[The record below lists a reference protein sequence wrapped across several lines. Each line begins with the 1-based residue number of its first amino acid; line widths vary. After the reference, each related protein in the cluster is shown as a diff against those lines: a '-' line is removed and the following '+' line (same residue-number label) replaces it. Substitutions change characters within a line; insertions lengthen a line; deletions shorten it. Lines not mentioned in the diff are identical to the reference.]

1 MFPCDSSRPI
11 ERRITVVTNAGW
23 PFAAAPI
30 STVFFGGRRSR
41 CRAVSRHIGTVGV
54 FAISVNHPVPRCLDL
69 AFLAPAHPCADIGQ
83 PPIVTSVVTEFA
95 GTGKAISGSRCQRQN
110 DMLDAGMITR
120 SCPTLTYRS
129 SGAGLTARGATLAGV
144 RRVIFFEPDQTP
156 FASVAKTPEVTA
168 RSSLRSRDNRL
179 EPPETRF
186 SVHWKV
192 QQITEAP
199 KFFPQNRVRWLIG
212 PVLRNKIERA
222 LSQFLARMK
231 AVNLSNPNKFE
242 P

>member
-1 MFPCDSSRPI
+1 MQSRQ
-11 ERRITVVTNAGW
+11 
-23 PFAAAPI
+23 
-30 STVFFGGRRSR
+30 
-41 CRAVSRHIGTVGV
+41 
-54 FAISVNHPVPRCLDL
+54 
-69 AFLAPAHPCADIGQ
+69 PAHRYCWSLRYFRESPGAALPGPGVSCAGASMRGHRATTNSYVRRH
-83 PPIVTSVVTEFA
+83 PSLT